1 MPTDKSCTRDLQQG
15 WGVGNRSPTAFRGTG
30 QGFIEVGEFSPPVR
44 ASLFDSRILLSVAGV
59 LASSLLH
66 VAVLATAMW
75 GGGRVATPVH
85 KAKLAPATGAQLVQE
100 VAMQWV
106 AIHESATAESSH
118 SAAPAIPSPRLT
130 PMSVP
135 AEYPQLAAHFPEQT
149 TDTASDSDA
158 SARLYGQ
165 YLGQIDARI
174 DRAWIRPRTPIGDVQ
189 FTCQV
194 RIDQDAVG
202 NVTDVVLERC
212 NGSPRWQ
219 LSLVH
224 AIESAS
230 PLPAPPDPAVFA
242 PAVHMSFHADP
253 QGSGLTAD
261 QYEPESVANE
271 IMASERAAAALDALR
286 RLQDP
291 TPHPESKPSAIDLR
305 IEGPHGDNSQRSSL
319 GKPMSKT

>member
-1 MPTDKSCTRDLQQG
+1 MPIDKSYRLDLQHG
-15 WGVGNRSPTAFRGTG
+15 WGVGDRSRTAFRGTG
-30 QGFIEVGEFSPPVR
+30 QGLIEVGEFSPPVR
-44 ASLFDSRILLSVAGV
+44 ASLFDSRILLSVAGALV
-59 LASSLLH
+59 SSLLH
-66 VAVLATAMW
+66 VAVLTAAIW
-75 GGGRVATPVH
+75 GGGRVVTPVH
-85 KAKLAPATGAQLVQE
+85 KAKLAPATGAQLAPE
-100 VAMQWV
+100 IAMQWV

-118 SAAPAIPSPRLT
+118 STAPAIPSPRLT

-135 AEYPQLAAHFPEQT
+135 ADYPQLAAHFPEQIS
-149 TDTASDSDA
+149 DTASDSDA

-174 DRAWIRPRTPIGDVQ
+174 DRAWIRPRTPIGDTR

-194 RIDQDAVG
+194 RIDQDAAG
-202 NVTDVVLERC
+202 NVIDVVLEHC

-230 PLPAPPDPAVFA
+230 PLPAPSDPAVFA
-242 PAVHMSFHADP
+242 PAVHMSFQADP
-253 QGSGLTAD
+253 PDSGLTAD

-271 IMASERAAAALDALR
+271 IRASDRAAAALEALR

-291 TPHPESKPSAIDLR
+291 TPHRELKPSVIDLR
-305 IEGPHGDNSQRSSL
+305 IEGSHNADSSA
-319 GKPMSKT
+319 SDSREQQTH